1 MNEKNKIE
9 NCIISEIKLRILSL
23 LQNVTNKNTWT
34 EMYKADM
41 AGKTKIKHVELYKQ
55 LLEIY
60 GDTVN

>member
-23 LQNVTNKNTWT
+23 LENVTNKNTWT

>member
-1 MNEKNKIE
+1 MKKNKIE

-23 LQNVTNKNTWT
+23 FENFTNKNTWT
-34 EMYKADM
+34 EMYKAEV

-60 GDTVN
+60 RDTAN

>member
-1 MNEKNKIE
+1 MKKNKIE

-23 LQNVTNKNTWT
+23 FENFTNKNTWT
-34 EMYKADM
+34 EMYKAKV

-60 GDTVN
+60 RDTVN

>member
-1 MNEKNKIE
+1 
-9 NCIISEIKLRILSL
+9 
-23 LQNVTNKNTWT
+23 
-34 EMYKADM
+34 MYKADM

>member
-9 NCIISEIKLRILSL
+9 NCIISEIKFRILSL
-23 LQNVTNKNTWT
+23 LENVTNKNTWT